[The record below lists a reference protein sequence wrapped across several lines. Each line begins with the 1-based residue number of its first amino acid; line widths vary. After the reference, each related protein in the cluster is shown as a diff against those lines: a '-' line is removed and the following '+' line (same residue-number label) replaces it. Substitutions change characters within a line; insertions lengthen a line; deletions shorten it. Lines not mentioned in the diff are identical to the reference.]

1 MTSYKIY
8 LFGCLFCFAH
18 VLSAQNL
25 FIQEQQNT
33 DKRFQGLY
41 TGVSFSIQNIFGG
54 ALIDDLDVLA
64 QKSGFVLELLAGY
77 RLQLLDRRLVIG
89 AEYLYGFTNGD
100 MTIQDPR
107 YSFAVNYQNDQQ
119 IGLSLNVGYAFGE
132 SRDYLAYFMI
142 GQGRR
147 NFDISFTDQ
156 SGILYVQEDQQNF
169 DRFGLGF
176 ESNITN
182 KISARLNASKVFV
195 DYGDLKVSQDVEDK
209 LDFNLALIFQL

>member
-41 TGVSFSIQNIFGG
+41 TGVSFGIQNIFGG

-64 QKSGFVLELLAGY
+64 QKSGFVLELLTGY
-77 RLQLLDRRLVIG
+77 RLQLLDRRFVLG
-89 AEYLYGFTNGD
+89 AEYLYGFTSGD
-100 MTIQDPR
+100 MEIRDLQ
-107 YSFAVNYQNDQQ
+107 YSFVINYRNDHQ
-119 IGLSLNVGYAFGE
+119 IGLALNLGYAFGKN
-132 SRDYLAYFMI
+132 RDYLTYFMI

-156 SGILYVQEDQQNF
+156 GGTLYGQEDQQNF

-176 ESNITN
+176 EARISQQISTRVNVS
-182 KISARLNASKVFV
+182 KIFV
-195 DYGDLKVSQDVEDK
+195 NYGDLNVSQDVEDK
-209 LDFNLALIFQL
+209 LDVNLAFIFQL